1 MKKKVVLIVGLA
13 LLLLVGIGVG
23 VYAAGSQGSQSDPLI
38 TKSYLDKVVLP
49 ELEQT
54 LQNALAELPEDPNAG
69 LFRTV
74 ILLEGQSIQCPVGTE
89 VLLYHGSATAQL
101 KLSDTT
107 AGATVYDGEA
117 LERNHLYLS
126 RDPGAGVLAGGEV
139 YLLVSGEYTLS

>member
-1 MKKKVVLIVGLA
+1 MKKKILIAGLV
-13 LLLLVGIGVG
+13 LLLLVGVGVG

-69 LFRTV
+69 VFRIV
-74 ILLEGQSIQCPVGTE
+74 ILQEGQSIQCPVGTE
-89 VLLYHGSATAQL
+89 VLLYFGSATAQI
-101 KLSDTT
+101 KLSDVT

-126 RDPGAGVLAGGEV
+126 RDPGAGVLAAGEV
-139 YLLVSGEYTLS
+139 YLLVSGEYTLG